1 MRSNQSFYKLII
13 VYYSIDKNYK
23 ALGPLLVSDSTRLKK
38 SYKDTNSWVVNNEVL
53 VKNLHIKIRQ
63 VIFK

>member
-1 MRSNQSFYKLII
+1 
-13 VYYSIDKNYK
+13 
-23 ALGPLLVSDSTRLKK
+23 LVSDSTRLKK

-53 VKNLHIKIRQ
+53 AKNLHIKIRQ